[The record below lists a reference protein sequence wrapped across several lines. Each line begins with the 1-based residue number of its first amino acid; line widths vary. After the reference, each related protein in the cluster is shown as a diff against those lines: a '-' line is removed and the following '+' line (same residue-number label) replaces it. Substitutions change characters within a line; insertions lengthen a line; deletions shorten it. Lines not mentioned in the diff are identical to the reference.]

1 LVYICTVVVVVHLW
15 LEWRCCRFELSTL
28 DVEAARVAGMV
39 IAKTLRNWLER
50 GRLWTVVLALA
61 LVGWLRLIL
70 FGLVAV
76 VGGEV
81 AGVLGTLR
89 EIGHM
94 GRRSL

>member
-28 DVEAARVAGMV
+28 DVKVARVAGMV
-39 IAKTLRNWLER
+39 IAKSLRNWLER
-50 GRLWTVVLALA
+50 SRWSVVLALA

-76 VGGEV
+76 VGREV
-81 AGVLGTLR
+81 A
-89 EIGHM
+89 
-94 GRRSL
+94 